1 VAASLA
7 PLRHSSATAF
17 DVGLD
22 SAIVALSGR
31 LRLREGLSRNAES
44 VVTELWYEVFAER
57 PSDASGKAAAPDGA
71 ERQTP

>member
-1 VAASLA
+1 
-7 PLRHSSATAF
+7 LRHSSATAF

-57 PSDASGKAAAPDGA
+57 ESDALGKAVAPDGA
-71 ERQTP
+71 TRPTP